1 MVLAFKIFEVVE
13 ELDLATIA
21 SKLKNYRLLEVEE
34 IDGRE
39 VEVGVEVTDLKAVD
53 KSLVG
58 VVDES
63 FIVSLRYKGE
73 EFRAPITVSTRF
85 EFYPYEDRLLLI
97 IAAKKPKANRLAL
110 MFSMVLSAKKTAILE
125 AQIPAETLKALHEKR
140 PGSTKVVFFDN
151 VKLPG
156 VDKLSLYGEQL
167 ADTSLYNEYLKLG
180 KVWYVVFEAEEGFVL
195 GVTRNGGVVF
205 FSKIDENSALEYI
218 KEKIVPL
225 TVKP

>member
-1 MVLAFKIFEVVE
+1 MVLTFKIFEVVE
-13 ELDLATIA
+13 EFDLATIA
-21 SKLKNYRLLEVEE
+21 SKLKNYKLLEVEE

-39 VEVGVEVTDLKAVD
+39 VEVGVEVRDLEM
-53 KSLVG
+53 SEGRLVG
-58 VVDES
+58 VVEES
-63 FIVSLRYKGE
+63 FVISLRYRGE
-73 EFRAPITVSTRF
+73 EFRAPISVPTRF

-97 IAAKKPKANRLAL
+97 IAAKKPRANRIAL
-110 MFSMVLSAKKTAILE
+110 LFSSILSAKKSAILE
-125 AQIPAETLKALHEKR
+125 AQIPAETLKTLHEEK

-180 KVWYVVFEAEEGFVL
+180 KVWYVVFEAEEGLVV
-195 GVTRNGGVVF
+195 GITRNCVIVF
-205 FSKIDENSALEYI
+205 FSKIDEDTALDYI
-218 KEKIVPL
+218 REKVIPL